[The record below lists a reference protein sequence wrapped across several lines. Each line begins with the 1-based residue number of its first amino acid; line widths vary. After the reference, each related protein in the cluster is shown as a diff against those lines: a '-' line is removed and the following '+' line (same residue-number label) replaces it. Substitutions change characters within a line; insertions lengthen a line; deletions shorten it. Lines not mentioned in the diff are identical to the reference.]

1 MDEQEAITQG
11 LELIE
16 KSKIA
21 MLGTNGEGGF
31 PNIKAMLN
39 LKYEGIGRFWF
50 STNTSS
56 KRVQQLRQDNRAC
69 IYFVDEN
76 EFKGLMLVGVVEI
89 LQDIESRKMLW
100 NEGFEI
106 YYPQGVEDP
115 DYSVLRFTARQGNFY
130 HGLNNITF
138 DLDAG

>member
-1 MDEQEAITQG
+1 M
-11 LELIE
+11 
-16 KSKIA
+16 
-21 MLGTNGEGGF
+21 
-31 PNIKAMLN
+31 
-39 LKYEGIGRFWF
+39 
-50 STNTSS
+50 
-56 KRVQQLRQDNRAC
+56 RQDNRAC

-100 NEGFEI
+100 NEGYEI

-138 DLDAG
+138 EIGLPPGG